1 MTHTAPHRPALAL
14 RSGITALLL
23 GGLLATAGLLPG
35 CGGGGG
41 SGGAGSRATTLAP
54 GVAGVAFSGS
64 VLLGSPTA
72 DSIRIS
78 LLAADQSGQIVVAY
92 GTATGVYPTR
102 MPAVGLTAGQPLA
115 LTLSGLAADTAYVY
129 RLEFQGNGST
139 EAVASPEYRFHTAR
153 PAGSTFTFTIQADS
167 HLDENSDLDQYR
179 LTLANVAADAPDF
192 HIDLGDTFMTE
203 KHAAPLTATAQ
214 MAPDAATVD
223 ARYAY
228 ERGHF
233 GLLTHSSPLFLVNGN
248 HDAELGWLTDGT
260 DQNVAIWATKAR
272 QRFFLNP
279 VPGGFYSGDSFSAPF
294 VGERAACYS
303 WTWGDALFV
312 VLEPSW
318 NSANQASRDAWNITL
333 GAAQYRW
340 LAATL
345 SASKARHK
353 FVFVHNLVGG
363 LDGQMR
369 GGVEAAPYFEWG
381 GRNADGSDGFA
392 AHRPG
397 WDKPIHTLLMQHGVT
412 AVFHGHDH
420 LYAHQTLDGIAYQE
434 VPQPSALNF
443 SNGATLA
450 RDYHYAA
457 GTVLSSSGHLRVTVS
472 PQEVKVEYIRSWL
485 PKNETALRR
494 NAQVDDTWTLAP
506 SPR

>member
-1 MTHTAPHRPALAL
+1 MTHTTPHRPALAQ
-14 RSGITALLL
+14 RTAIAALLL
-23 GGLLATAGLLPG
+23 GGVLILAGLLPG
-35 CGGGGG
+35 CGGG
-41 SGGAGSRATTLAP
+41 SGATDATATTPAP
-54 GVAGVAFSGS
+54 VVASVPFDGS

-72 DSIRIS
+72 DSVRLS
-78 LLAADQSGQIVVAY
+78 LLSAGQSGQVVVAY
-92 GTATGVYPTR
+92 GTATGVYSTR
-102 MPAVGLTAGQPLA
+102 MPAAALSAGQPLA

-129 RLEFQGNGST
+129 RLEFKGQGST

-153 PAGSTFTFTIQADS
+153 PPGSNFTFTIQADS

-179 LTLANVAADAPDF
+179 RTLANVAADAPDF

-203 KHAAPLTATAQ
+203 KHAAPLTATMQ
-214 MAPDAATVD
+214 MAPDAAAVN

-248 HDAELGWLTDGT
+248 HDAELGWLKDGSE
-260 DQNVAIWATKAR
+260 QNLALWATTAR
-272 QRFFLNP
+272 QRYFLNP
-279 VPGGFYSGDSFSAPF
+279 APGSFYSGDSFATPF
-294 VGERAACYS
+294 VGERAAWYA

-312 VLEPSW
+312 VLDPYW
-318 NSANQASRDAWNITL
+318 NSPSQASRDAWNLTL
-333 GAAQYRW
+333 GDAQYRW

-345 SASKARHK
+345 SASKARYK

-369 GGVEAAPYFEWG
+369 GGIEAAPYYEWG

-397 WDKPIHTLLMQHGVT
+397 WDKPIHALLVQHGVT

-443 SNGATLA
+443 SSGTTLA

-457 GTVLSSSGHLRVTVS
+457 GTILSSSGHLRVTVA
-472 PQEVKVEYIRSWL
+472 PLEVKVEYVRSWL
-485 PKNETALRR
+485 PRNETALRR
-494 NAQVDDTWTLAP
+494 NALVDDAWTLAP
-506 SPR
+506 APR